1 MKISVIVK
9 PSIQNR
15 YYERGTKRPAA
26 SYWRNLIIEG
36 TGLDRYGGDRSS
48 AAMASALGY
57 VNAGASFA
65 EYCAAMT
72 DSTAALDWAQRRRN
86 GKPRPASD
94 TTKRLR
100 DTWRKAEDRLRSRP
114 AVADKSS
121 ARWEI
126 SLARNRANLT
136 PWGGQ
141 RGTTDR
147 LVIGAM
153 HELANRLG
161 SLTVSAACRNVAED
175 AGVSHMA
182 AARSLARLSADGV
195 WLRLE
200 DAGSREHSATYRVL
214 LPADDSPTVTAEPE
228 TRIDGMPQPHEL
240 ARHDAFAWQGLGRSA
255 ARILATLGDE
265 GRTVADLANLTG
277 LHPKT
282 VARHLRG
289 LADYDLAAF
298 SPIAGTWARVEHA
311 NAAEHLAAIA
321 DCLGTTGTADRRHL
335 AHERQREGWAMYVEL
350 RGTDWAQRQRLT
362 PEAKQRMR
370 ERTAVTA
377 ARMAA

>member
-1 MKISVIVK
+1 MKRSM
-9 PSIQNR
+9 
-15 YYERGTKRPAA
+15 ERHRT
-26 SYWRNLIIEG
+26 
-36 TGLDRYGGDRSS
+36 
-48 AAMASALGY
+48 
-57 VNAGASFA
+57 
-65 EYCAAMT
+65 
-72 DSTAALDWAQRRRN
+72 
-86 GKPRPASD
+86 ASD
-94 TTKRLR
+94 AKWRLR
-100 DTWRKAEDRLRSRP
+100 SPLSCQIPLIWSFSAPEKGSYPLEIRPMLPGPRKAETRVRDRP
-114 AVADKSS
+114 AVGDKAS

-136 PWGGQ
+136 PFGGQ

-153 HELANRLG
+153 HEIANRLG
-161 SLTVSAACRNVAED
+161 NLIVSASARNVAEA

-214 LPADDSPTVTAEPE
+214 LPADNSPTVTAEPE

-255 ARILATLGDE
+255 ARIMATLGDE
-265 GRTVADLANLTG
+265 GRTVSDLANLTG

-289 LADYDLAAF
+289 LADFDLAAF
-298 SPIAGTWARVEHA
+298 SALAGTWSRIDHA
-311 NAAEHLAAIA
+311 NAAEHLDAIA
-321 DCLGTTGTADRRHL
+321 DCLGTTGTADRRRD
-335 AHERQREGWAMYVEL
+335 AHVRQREGWAMFVEL
-350 RGTDWAQRQRLT
+350 KGNDWAQRQRLT

-370 ERTAVTA
+370 ERIAVTA